1 MDLITNSPGLQHLAE
16 YIFKNLNYI
25 DLEKCAQV
33 NDSWKNI
40 CENPYF
46 LLSFC
51 IHNGHLEANKIAWQQ
66 NILKVMK
73 NADQKNLEKLIT
85 FLKRILNHNKYG
97 KCAKQFCIFCCSVT
111 TLDEHQS
118 SWQQLD
124 DPQDPFQCLF
134 CGDCGQ
140 KFPQKLSL
148 EEIPLRHF
156 ENSKEIPV
164 HLEQVGATNGR
175 PKYIK
180 INGSLAAKVREKSM

>member
-16 YIFKNLNYI
+16 YIFKNLNYM

-97 KCAKQFCIFCCSVT
+97 KCAKQFCIFCYSVT
-111 TLDEHQS
+111 TMDEHQFD
-118 SWQQLD
+118 WQQLD
-124 DPQDPFQCLF
+124 DVPEYPGPFQCYLQ
-134 CGDCGQ
+134 DCGQ
-140 KFPQKLSL
+140 KFPQKLL
-148 EEIPLRHF
+148 FEE
-156 ENSKEIPV
+156 
-164 HLEQVGATNGR
+164 HLIVFHPS
-175 PKYIK
+175 PKT
-180 INGSLAAKVREKSM
+180 G